1 MTCPLVEDL
10 IIKMSSFH
18 HFEKQP
24 LGVVNGKIALP
35 ERPGFGIELD
45 EKVVAKRGTKVP

>member
-1 MTCPLVEDL
+1 
-10 IIKMSSFH
+10 MSSFH

-24 LGVVNGKIALP
+24 PGVVNGKIALP

-45 EKVVAKRGTKVP
+45 PGKIEKQTLLRWA